1 MAKKLTKK
9 EIGKAITNEFITFM
23 ESKGFT
29 DEDDQGYHI
38 EFLNPD
44 YDQEDYREVTITFY
58 KGTLG
63 CNSDPYM
70 ISGPGYINYEAPKD
84 FENIAAET
92 EYFLDQTIKKYQ
104 IIQDQQS

>member
-1 MAKKLTKK
+1 MTKK
-9 EIGKAITNEFITFM
+9 EVGKKITNDFITFM

-29 DEDDQGYHI
+29 EEDDQGYTI

-44 YDQEDYREVTITFY
+44 YKGDDYMEATITFY

-70 ISGPGYINYEAPKD
+70 LAGPGYSNYEAPED
-84 FENIAAET
+84 FAQVEQEAEI
-92 EYFLDQTIKKYQ
+92 FLDTLINEL
-104 IIQDQQS
+104 S